1 MLRVPRP
8 IGKRRNRL
16 WPLTPST
23 SLLGAAQR
31 RPIRSLV
38 LIGAVLAA
46 AVAIATALTL
56 TSLRRGILSN
66 TERQLHKTAYVLA
79 EHTDRGFQSLDL
91 IQASLIEQMRAMGI
105 ASAEELE
112 QRMSGHEV
120 HLMLAEKLRAVPHAD
135 AITMINRDGK
145 LINFSRYWPIPQVN
159 VADRDYFK
167 ALSTDS
173 ALTSFISQPAANRG
187 TGTWTIYLARKF
199 TGADGEF
206 LGLVLGAIRLDHFE
220 AFYAKVARGPD
231 DQIVL
236 RRVDGTLLVQ
246 HPRLAAPGE
255 TTPPA
260 AAAGPGEAAAPEQLT
275 ATHALAHY
283 PIEVTTATTVAAALA
298 EWRLQVSYLV
308 ALASGLV
315 LVIGG
320 IGALAVQWFRQQSL
334 RLDVTLNNLS
344 QGVCFFDGAQRLIVC
359 NRRYVELYRIPAE
372 RIVPGITLRE
382 IVDLRYAAGSHPA
395 MTPDEY
401 LAWRDRIAVADT
413 PSDTLVELHD
423 GRIFEIRHRPMPG
436 HGWVATHED
445 VTARCLAEKSLAAAK
460 TDAER
465 AEHEARVAHGRLI
478 NALEVIPE
486 GLAMFDAD
494 DRLALWN
501 RRYAELYPE
510 SREALAVGTPFED
523 LLRLGIRKGQYPEA
537 ADSEEEWLRD
547 RLARHHAPQS
557 SHEQRLSDDRWVRVE
572 ERRTADGGSIGIR
585 VDITE
590 LKRREAS
597 FRLLFLSNPVPM
609 YLFDRETL
617 RFLDVNDAAVA
628 HYGHSRE
635 RFLEMSMLDIRP
647 AEDREEIARVAA
659 QPSHVETGRI
669 RRHLKA
675 DGSEIKVAIYTR
687 SLRYEGHV
695 AGLVAAVDL
704 TERQRVEDELR
715 ATREFLDAVVENVPV
730 AIDVKEPREHRYVL
744 INRAAEEFWG
754 LGREEMIGRRA
765 HEIFPGTTAEI
776 LEANWKDLVRERMP
790 ALLHD
795 FAVDT
800 PGRGMR
806 LARIKRHPVFDQSG
820 EPRLL
825 LSVIEDVTEH
835 RRTEAQIAHMA
846 RHDALTDLPNRAAFN
861 DYLALTIDRAA
872 VSATPFAVLCLD
884 LDRFKDVNDVFG
896 HSIGDA
902 LLQAATR
909 RLRDACGT
917 AFLAR
922 IGGDEFNLVTTD
934 LPQPAAAR
942 VLAERL
948 TTALAADFNIDG
960 IPLQIG
966 LSVGAAVFPD
976 NGMDAKT
983 LLANA
988 DAALYR
994 AKADGRSA
1002 VRFFDSEMD
1011 QRLHEKR
1018 LLQQE
1023 LRNAIARDE
1032 FELHY
1037 QPQARIGGEIFG
1049 FEALVRWTHPTR
1061 GLVSPGRFIPIA
1073 EESGL
1078 IGPLS
1083 EWILLAACREAASW
1097 PRPLQIAVN
1106 ISANQFRHGDLAG
1119 LVHSVLLQTG
1129 LSPQRL
1135 ELEITEGV
1143 LVDDIARALSVL
1155 RRIKAL
1161 GVRIAMDDFGT
1172 GYSSLSYLQAF
1183 PFDKMKID
1191 QSFVS
1196 GIENGPQSTAIIRAV
1211 IGLARGLDLPVLAEG
1226 VETPQQ
1232 LAYLAREG
1240 CDEVQGFLLG
1250 RPLPIASYA
1259 AIVGEVGFEDRVVR
1273 LSGR

>member
-16 WPLTPST
+16 WPLTPSS
-23 SLLGAAQR
+23 SLLGVAQR

-38 LIGAVLAA
+38 LFGAVLAA

-91 IQASLIEQMRAMGI
+91 IQTLLIEQMTAMGI

-112 QRMSGHEV
+112 RRLSGHEV
-120 HLMLAEKLRAVPHAD
+120 HLMLAEKIKAVPHVD
-135 AITMINRDGK
+135 AITMIDREGK
-145 LINFSRYWPIPQVN
+145 LINFSRFWPIPQVN

-167 ALSTDS
+167 ALRADPQ
-173 ALTSFISQPAANRG
+173 LTSFISEPAVNRG

-199 TGADGEF
+199 TGRDGEF
-206 LGLVLGAIRLDHFE
+206 LGLVLGAISLDYIE
-220 AFYAKVARGPD
+220 AFYANVARGPD

-236 RRVDGTLLVQ
+236 RRGDGTLLAQ
-246 HPRLAAPGE
+246 YPR
-255 TTPPA
+255 PA
-260 AAAGPGEAAAPEQLT
+260 AAAGGPVPGETAAPEKLT
-275 ATHALAHY
+275 ATHRLAHY
-283 PIEVTTATTVAAALA
+283 PIVVTSATTLAAALA
-298 EWRLQVSYLV
+298 EWRLQAAYLF
-308 ALASGLV
+308 ALAAGL
-315 LVIGG
+315 LLAIGG
-320 IGALAVQWFRQQSL
+320 IGALAVQWFRQQSR

-344 QGVCFFDGAQRLIVC
+344 QGVCFFDGTQHLVVC
-359 NRRYVELYRIPAE
+359 NSRYLELYRIPPE
-372 RIVPGITLRE
+372 RVGPGTTLRE
-382 IVDLRYAAGSHPA
+382 IVDMRYAAGSFPA
-395 MTPDEY
+395 MTADEY
-401 LAWRDRIAVADT
+401 IAWRNTIAVADT
-413 PSDTLVELHD
+413 PTDTLVELRD
-423 GRIFEIRHRPMPG
+423 GRTFEIRHRPMPG

-445 VTARCLAEKSLAAAK
+445 VTARCLAEKTLAAAK

-465 AEHEARVAHGRLI
+465 AEQEARVAHTRLVD
-478 NALEVIPE
+478 ALEVIPE
-486 GLAMFDAD
+486 GLALFDAD

-510 SREALAVGTPFED
+510 SCEALAVGTPFED

-537 ADSEEEWLRD
+537 AGREEEWLRE

-597 FRLLFLSNPVPM
+597 FRLLFESNPVPM
-609 YLFDRETL
+609 YLFDRDTL
-617 RFLDVNDAAVA
+617 RFLAVNDAAVA

-635 RFLEMSMLDIRP
+635 RFLEMSLLDIRP

-659 QPSHVETGRI
+659 QAGHLEAGRI

-687 SLRYEGHV
+687 SLRHEGHA

-765 HEIFPGTTAEI
+765 HEIFPETTAEI
-776 LEANWKDLVRERMP
+776 LEAHWKELVRERMP

-800 PGRGMR
+800 PGRGRR
-806 LARIKRHPVFDQSG
+806 LARIKRHPVFDHSG

-872 VSATPFAVLCLD
+872 VSTTPFAVLCLD

-909 RLRDACGT
+909 RLCEACGT

-948 TTALAADFNIDG
+948 TAALAADFNIDG

-1037 QPQARIGGEIFG
+1037 QPQARIGAEVFG

-1061 GLVSPGRFIPIA
+1061 GLVSPALFIPIA

-1078 IGPLS
+1078 IVPLS

-1129 LSPQRL
+1129 LSPHRL

-1143 LVDDIARALSVL
+1143 LVDDFARALSVL

-1196 GIENGPQSTAIIRAV
+1196 GIGDGPQSTAIIRAV

-1259 AIVGEVGFEDRVVR
+1259 AIVGEVEVDDRVVR